1 VTRPLCECPSPR
13 GDARRKAIIDA
24 AWQVFLEKGFERAT
38 LGEIISLSKG
48 SRTTLYEAF
57 GGKEG
62 LFETMIVD
70 KCRTVIDSLQL
81 ELREG
86 IKPDQ
91 VLLEFA
97 TRFTEEIFTH
107 ENPKII
113 HLVVSE
119 SQRFPKVA
127 EYLFRH
133 GPDRVQQKV
142 ADYFRAATAAGELT
156 VEDPDL
162 AADLFLSLIQGQWQF
177 RLLARTTAAP
187 SKEQLHRQVA
197 LAIRIFLQGVSPSA
211 LST

>member
-97 TRFTEEIFTH
+97 TRFT
-107 ENPKII
+107 
-113 HLVVSE
+113 
-119 SQRFPKVA
+119 KVA

-197 LAIRIFLQGVSPSA
+197 LAVRIFLQGVSPSA